1 MFSSSQKTHHDYFDG
16 VITDSKEFDY
26 RAQRGDDVEKM
37 QKKHGIRVYA
47 RIEGN
52 WTERMTADDE
62 VMWEYTKYKPM
73 KLGYINNPLPSDCR
87 FRTDLIALLN
97 NDYSKAQEQKD
108 ELENI
113 QRNDR
118 KLRKAG
124 LK

>member
-16 VITDSKEFDY
+16 VITDSIDFDY
-26 RAQRGDDVEKM
+26 KANRGDDVEKM
-37 QKKHGIRVYA
+37 SKKHNIRIYTKFD
-47 RIEGN
+47 GN

-62 VMWEYTKYKPM
+62 IMWEYTKYKPM
-73 KLGYINNPLPSDCR
+73 KLNYINNPLPSDCR

-118 KLRKAG
+118 KLRKNAA
-124 LK
+124 K